1 MDDFKEEKEMRKEM
15 RRMVT
20 IILGVVV
27 FIVIMVYLNRPISD
41 VSEINKNESQDV
53 KHIEKEALKKLLI
66 RINRNGNIND
76 LSTPRPLVTLEE
88 FFEGN
93 DDYGS
98 IGYNFYPDQP
108 APSEFYSLFKS
119 ILVKPEVAD
128 IRVEV
133 KDLED
138 PEGWP
143 STDTVWIITK
153 ASVNDVEKWLGQRF
167 RADDFI
173 IGFPEQY
180 KCEHYDIPE
189 QMKAIGVWW
198 D

>member
-1 MDDFKEEKEMRKEM
+1 MKEMRKEM

-20 IILGVVV
+20 IFLGVVV

-41 VSEINKNESQDV
+41 VSEINKNESPDV
-53 KHIEKEALKKLLI
+53 RHIEKKALKKLLI
-66 RINRNGNIND
+66 RINLNGNIND

-108 APSEFYSLFKS
+108 SPSEFYSLFKS
-119 ILVKPEVAD
+119 IRVKPEVAD

-153 ASVNDVEKWLGQRF
+153 ATVKDVEKWLGQRF

-180 KCEHYDIPE
+180 KYEHYDVPE
-189 QMKAIGVWW
+189 QMTAIGVWW